1 MSFSKSFPKKTEG
14 SNYPS
19 WEEVFLDAEEEENI
33 EKAAE
38 KENIELMKHYLDEA
52 KKILSEKDLKNYQSD
67 IVQIAVSLFNK
78 KASHVVYWKERAC
91 KEKFDADNNS

>member
-19 WEEVFLDAEEEENI
+19 WEEVFLDTTEEEKIEKLAEE
-33 EKAAE
+33 
-38 KENIELMKHYLDEA
+38 ENIELMKLCLDEA
-52 KKILSEKDLKNYQSD
+52 KKILSEKILKDYQSD
-67 IVQIAVSLFNK
+67 VVQIAIALFNK

-91 KEKFDADNNS
+91 KEKFDVNNNS